1 MEKRIKYK
9 PHVNTDLL
17 EESTHIELRRIKDAI
32 VKETSKISPPKRKDH
47 FPFVFNDLSPY
58 SDTRHVDFLLNSV
71 GYPFLSCEIILVII

>member
-9 PHVNTDLL
+9 PNVNTELL
-17 EESTHIELRRIKDAI
+17 EESTHIELRRIKEGI
-32 VKETSKISPPKRKDH
+32 TKETSKLVPPKRKDH

-71 GYPFLSCEIILVII
+71 SMVSISGK